1 VRILRLVVFGLA
13 GVMVVLQL
21 VPYGRDHTNP
31 PVTQDAPW
39 SNDEARRIAVAA
51 CYDCHSN
58 ETNWRWYTN
67 VAPVS
72 WFLQNHV
79 DEGRSR
85 LNFSEWD
92 RRQRLG
98 ELVESVSEGSMPPRS
113 YLIVHSAARLSA
125 AEKQKLAAALRELE
139 SSQAGP

>member
-1 VRILRLVVFGLA
+1 MRVLRLAVFGLA
-13 GVMVVLQL
+13 GIMVLLQV

-31 PVTQDAPW
+31 PVTRDAPW
-39 SNDEARRIAVAA
+39 SNEEARRIAVAA

-58 ETNWRWYTN
+58 ETKWRWYSN

-72 WFLQNHV
+72 WLLQNHV

-92 RRQRLG
+92 RRQRIG
-98 ELVESVSEGSMPPRS
+98 ELVESVTEGSMPPRS
-113 YLIVHSAARLSA
+113 YLLMHWSASLSA
-125 AEKQKLAAALRELE
+125 AEKQTLADALRELE
-139 SSQAGP
+139 SSGN

>member
-1 VRILRLVVFGLA
+1 MRVLRLVVFGLA
-13 GVMVVLQL
+13 GIMVVLQV

-31 PVTQDAPW
+31 PVIRDAPW
-39 SNDEARRIAVAA
+39 GNEEARRIAVAA

-58 ETNWRWYTN
+58 ETKWRWYSN

-72 WFLQNHV
+72 WLLQNHV

-98 ELVESVSEGSMPPRS
+98 ELVESVTEGSMPPRS
-113 YLIVHSAARLSA
+113 YLLMHWSASLSA
-125 AEKQKLAAALRELE
+125 TEKQTLADALRELE
-139 SSQAGP
+139 SSGN